1 MSPTWIDSLHYTVCL
16 QARIILCLTRKLYAL
31 RFGRHR
37 QPPKLAGMFFIS
49 KQLAST
55 FHPISITMYTIVFVV
70 VGLSLDVPQDQS
82 FEKCISSRDIVHFVP
97 LRLFRLKAENMIC
110 VHM

>member
-1 MSPTWIDSLHYTVCL
+1 M
-16 QARIILCLTRKLYAL
+16 IILGLIRKFYAL

-37 QPPKLAGMFFIS
+37 QPPKLAGMFFIC
-49 KQLAST
+49 KQLASP

-70 VGLSLDVPQDQS
+70 GGLSLGVPQDQS
-82 FEKCISSRDIVHFVP
+82 FEKSISFRDIVNFVP
-97 LRLFRLKAENMIC
+97 LRLFRLKAENMIG